1 MGLFKID
8 FGYLVITAVV
18 SLVATAAIVFFLNNV
33 QPGLIHINNG
43 SVVFVYIGVFSANLI
58 IEAARRRMER
68 NRKM

>member
-18 SLVATAAIVFFLNNV
+18 SLVATIAIVFFLNNV
-33 QPGLIHINNG
+33 QPGLIHVNNG
-43 SVVFVYIGVFSANLI
+43 AVLFVYIGVFTANLI
-58 IEAARRRMER
+58 IEAARKRLKR